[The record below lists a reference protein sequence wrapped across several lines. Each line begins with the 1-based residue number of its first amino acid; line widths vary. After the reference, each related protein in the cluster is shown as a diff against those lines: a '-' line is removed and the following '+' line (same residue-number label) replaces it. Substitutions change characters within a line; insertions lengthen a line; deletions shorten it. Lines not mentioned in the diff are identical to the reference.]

1 MKFLPLFAIFALVI
15 AATPAKA
22 EPKPW
27 VWGWWP
33 GHWDNQD
40 FKPHIDHPTQP
51 HNIQWK
57 NGLYGQDW
65 HPENWIRAKG
75 SAEEVIKGF
84 YKAGIV
90 TDQTSEDGVPVL
102 EVGDAYLRLSG
113 QEKRRV
119 AEFMDYVFHVTDT
132 SPAKMFY
139 IFHEDSGFLIWPGR
153 PVGMYTKAGL
163 QLQ

>member
-1 MKFLPLFAIFALVI
+1 MKILKIFVFLVLVLSVQ
-15 AATPAKA
+15 PANA

-33 GHWDNQD
+33 GHWDKQD
-40 FKPHIDHPTQP
+40 FKPHIDDPKIP

-65 HPENWIRAKG
+65 TPENWIRAKG
-75 SAEEVIKGF
+75 SPEEVIKGF
-84 YKAGIV
+84 YRAGII
-90 TDQTSEDGVPVL
+90 TDQTDYDDVPVL
-102 EVGDAYLRLSG
+102 EVGDAYLKLSG
-113 QEKRRV
+113 QEKRRI
-119 AEFMDYVFHVTDT
+119 AEFMDYVFQVTEK

-153 PVGMYTKAGL
+153 PVGVYTQAGL